1 MRLLGAKS
9 LGNWRRGAATA
20 AVALGVSGLA
30 AAQATTLVEPPTP
43 LLPGSFGQWKS
54 AEAEGSA
61 APPHRTLEDAGADA
75 LKEAGERRVV
85 TRDYVR
91 GGRTLHVEA
100 MEFADA
106 TGAFS
111 ALTLELRPGMRRG
124 ESLGRESA
132 VGDGEALF
140 YAGDTLVLAS
150 PVAGTQVGD
159 LRALEATL
167 PKIGGPRGL
176 PPLLPTL
183 LPAEGLDRDSV
194 RYALGPK
201 SYGSMGG
208 TLPAD
213 ILGFAKAAEVVT
225 ANYAGGLSGRPGTL
239 TLLLYPT
246 PEIAGDRGRAIAATL
261 NAAGER
267 AGTAK
272 LRREGPLVIL
282 ATGFPQA
289 AAAGL
294 VENTHLRS
302 IVTWNKQMPPEFH
315 VEVRKTASLLVSIA
329 YLSGALGLAA
339 IVIGLFLG
347 VGRAWI
353 RTLMGKPAAK
363 EPEFL
368 RLGLRPGPSAQAQSG
383 GEQG

>member
-1 MRLLGAKS
+1 MRLFGAKS
-9 LGNWRRGAATA
+9 LKNWRRGAASA
-20 AVALGVSGLA
+20 AVVAGFSGLGW
-30 AAQATTLVEPPTP
+30 AQATMLVEPPAP
-43 LLPGSFGQWKS
+43 LLPASFGQWK
-54 AEAEGSA
+54 AVEGGA
-61 APPHRTLEDAGADA
+61 AATPPARTLEDAGAEA
-75 LKEAGERRVV
+75 LKEAGERQVV
-85 TRDYVR
+85 TRNYTR
-91 GGRTLHVEA
+91 GSRTLHVEA
-100 MEFADA
+100 MQFADA

-111 ALTLELRPGMRRG
+111 ALTLELRPGMRG
-124 ESLGRESA
+124 GQSLGRESA
-132 VGDGEALF
+132 VGNGEALF

-167 PKIGGPRGL
+167 PKIGGPRGQ

-183 LPAEGLDRDSV
+183 LPAKGLDRDSV
-194 RYALGPK
+194 RYALGPR
-201 SYGSMGG
+201 SYQAMGG

-213 ILGFAKAAEVVT
+213 TLGFAKAAEVIT
-225 ANYAGGLSGRPGTL
+225 AKYAGGVSGKPGTL

-246 PEIAGDRGRAIAATL
+246 PEIAGDRGRAVAATL

-267 AGTAK
+267 AGTAR

-289 AAAGL
+289 AAAEL
-294 VENTHLRS
+294 VENTHLHS
-302 IVTWNKQMPPEFH
+302 EVTWNKQMPLQFH

-329 YLSGALGLAA
+329 YLSGVLGLAA

-347 VGRAWI
+347 IGRAWI
-353 RTLMGKPAAK
+353 RTLMGKPAAR

-368 RLGLRPGPSAQAQSG
+368 MLGLRPGPPAPVQTG
-383 GEQG
+383 REQG